1 MVPEVLRPA
10 RFGRTGA
17 VVLLAALAVVPRA
30 AYPCS
35 TSSVRCS
42 GEPEVAFAGLE
53 LRLPEVDDS
62 LQWRRAL
69 ATAHL
74 EARTYDHF
82 EPAWPAHA
90 PEGRSLSSCG
100 PDPLDDYLLD
110 EWFPYRDRDEVER
123 EVWEASVEP
132 VLAAWRKVAASEGSW
147 LAMAEESGRGGD
159 SAAAI
164 AALREGLQHHPDSE
178 SLGISLLRSLGW
190 TDPDAARQYRE
201 LVGEEEPKD
210 TLWTLTQRIR
220 DLVSTNQ
227 SGADPEVALA
237 PLLDELIERQEA
249 GGTLQARTAA
259 ASWLSPSSCEI
270 ALRLLPPDEV
280 TVPQAGEKP
289 VWGEQ
294 QACVLEQC
302 SERQRAA
309 ALRLQLLPF
318 WEKERFAGVLWWPES
333 KLKGLEWD
341 VKRELASRITAEPEA
356 TVWRP
361 FYDLALRRL
370 GDEAGRV
377 SNLRS
382 WLAVDPDDPRALSAL
397 ASLLVGAGELT
408 EARRLLERQVE
419 LGDSEVLR
427 FRIATIDALSGDW
440 ERVRQQVVEL
450 LDGKASTPRR
460 RAEVSYLMG
469 RVALETGT
477 ATEALRHLRDWVELA
492 QTRDAFPIS
501 LVALAHAEAGGVE
514 WSAWQA
520 LDKRVRAQVDE
531 RPGPA
536 ASPQRAAAMRVAWA
550 LRAAG
555 RGAAAVELAAWANA
569 LPGEPPSL
577 DLAADCLMNGESCR
591 VDLSPP
597 VAGWPELDALVLHR
611 WRGEG
616 SRAER
621 PSR

>member
-1 MVPEVLRPA
+1 M
-10 RFGRTGA
+10 
-17 VVLLAALAVVPRA
+17 LLAALAVVPRA
-30 AYPCS
+30 AHPCS
-35 TSSVRCS
+35 TLSVRCS
-42 GEPEVAFAGLE
+42 GEPEVGVAGLNVP
-53 LRLPEVDDS
+53 LPEGDDS
-62 LQWRRAL
+62 LRWRRAL
-69 ATAHL
+69 LAANL
-74 EARTYDHF
+74 EARAYDHF

-90 PEGRSLSSCG
+90 PEGRTISSCG

-110 EWFPYRDRDEVER
+110 EWFPYRDRAEVER
-123 EVWEASVEP
+123 EAWEASVEP
-132 VLAAWRKVAASEGSW
+132 VLVAWRKVAASEGSW
-147 LAMAEESGRGGD
+147 LAMADEWVRRGD
-159 SAAAI
+159 RAAAI
-164 AALREGLQHHPDSE
+164 AALREGLLHHPDSE
-178 SLGISLLRSLGW
+178 SLNAWLRRNLGLS
-190 TDPDAARQYRE
+190 DPDAATQLPE
-201 LVGEEEPKD
+201 ALHEEEAVD
-210 TLWTLTQRIR
+210 TPWTLAERIR
-220 DLVSTNQ
+220 QLARAGS
-227 SGADPEVALA
+227 SGADSEVPLA
-237 PLLDELIERQEA
+237 PLLEELIERQEVGDA
-249 GGTLQARTAA
+249 LEARTAA

-333 KLKGLEWD
+333 KLKGLEWED

-356 TVWRP
+356 TVWRH
-361 FYDLALRRL
+361 FYDLSLRRL
-370 GDEAGRV
+370 GDEAARL
-377 SNLRS
+377 SNLRA
-382 WLAVDPDDPRALSAL
+382 WLAADPDDARALSAL
-397 ASLLVGAGELT
+397 ASLLVGADELT
-408 EARRLLERQVE
+408 EARRLLERLVGR
-419 LGDSEVLR
+419 GDSEVLM

-440 ERVRQQVVEL
+440 ERVRQQAKL
-450 LDGKASTPRR
+450 LDGGASTPRR

-469 RVALETGT
+469 RAALETG
-477 ATEALRHLRDWVELA
+477 AVSEGLRHLRDWVELA

-501 LVALAHAEAGGVE
+501 LVALAHAKAGGVE

-520 LDKRVRAQVDE
+520 LDKRVRAPIDE
-531 RPGPA
+531 LPRWSSA
-536 ASPQRAAAMRVAWA
+536 NPQRAAAMTVARA
-550 LRAAG
+550 LHAAG
-555 RGAAAVELAAWANA
+555 HEVAALELAVWANTF
-569 LPGEPPSL
+569 PWEQPSL

-597 VAGWPELDALVLHR
+597 IAGWPELDALVLHR